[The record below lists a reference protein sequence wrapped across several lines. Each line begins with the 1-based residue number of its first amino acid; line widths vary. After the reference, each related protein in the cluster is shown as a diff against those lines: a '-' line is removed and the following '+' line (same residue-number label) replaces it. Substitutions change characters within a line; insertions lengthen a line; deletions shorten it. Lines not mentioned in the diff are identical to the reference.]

1 MKEEKRENGLN
12 LSKTQIQAIINEEIL
27 KENRLNE
34 LFTFVLNGLMIAER
48 QSFLSDDQTP
58 GNKGNGYRQVFK
70 SGIGSRLQLQVPR
83 DRLGLFKPV
92 ILGVLDQ
99 QEEQI
104 KNLCFELYG
113 KGLTTRQIE
122 KVIENI

>member
-1 MKEEKRENGLN
+1 
-12 LSKTQIQAIINEEIL
+12 
-27 KENRLNE
+27 
-34 LFTFVLNGLMIAER
+34 MIAER

-122 KVIENI
+122 KVIENIYGTITVKVAFHV

>member
-1 MKEEKRENGLN
+1 MKEEKREIGLN

-27 KENRLNE
+27 KENGLNE

>member
-1 MKEEKRENGLN
+1 MKEETRETGLN

-27 KENRLNE
+27 EENGLNE

-48 QSFLSDDQTP
+48 QSFLSDDQTL

-70 SGIGSRLQLQVPR
+70 SGIGSRLQLQVPL

-99 QEEQI
+99 
-104 KNLCFELYG
+104 
-113 KGLTTRQIE
+113 TRRTY
-122 KVIENI
+122 